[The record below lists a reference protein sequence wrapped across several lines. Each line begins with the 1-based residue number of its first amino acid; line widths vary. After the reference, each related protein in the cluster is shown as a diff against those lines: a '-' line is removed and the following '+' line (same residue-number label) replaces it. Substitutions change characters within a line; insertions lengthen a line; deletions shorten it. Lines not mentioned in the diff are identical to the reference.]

1 MLDSVPCGEEAD
13 LIRPGLS
20 LEEDVKLA
28 VHGLKYILGCLD
40 LVYVRINIL
49 EAGI

>member
-1 MLDSVPCGEEAD
+1 MLYSVPCGEQAD

-20 LEEDVKLA
+20 LEEGVKLA
-28 VHGLKYILGCLD
+28 IHGLKQILGCLD

-49 EAGI
+49 EPGI